1 MARTAVVTD
10 RRYLRHFAGRG
21 HPERPERLS
30 AMIDMAEAMAGSE
43 VALIAPR
50 AAERD
55 EIALCHDPAFI
66 EEVERT
72 RQFDRFAFDADT
84 YTSRDSFDAAVLAA
98 GGVLTAIEAV
108 LAGEVE
114 NAFALV
120 RPPGHHALAARAM
133 GFCLFN
139 NVAIGAA
146 WLARRRG
153 LSRVAIVDWD
163 VHHGN
168 GTQELFYESAD
179 VMYMSIHQYPFY
191 PGTGAFN
198 ELGAG
203 AGAGYTV
210 NAPMPATF
218 GDDEYLRIFDDLLM
232 PMARRFNPE
241 FVLVSAGFDCH
252 YRDPLGG
259 MRVTEAGFLAM
270 TRRLKRLAAECCA
283 GRMAMILEGGYD
295 LCALAESGRAV
306 LEELGRAADEPIA
319 APADGGRAI
328 PIIQR
333 ARYFHEPLWRFN

>member
-168 GTQELFYESAD
+168 GTQEIFYDSSQVLYLSA
-179 VMYMSIHQYPFY
+179 HQFPYY
-191 PGTGAFN
+191 PGTGSLY
-198 ELGAG
+198 EVGVGAG
-203 AGAGYTV
+203 TGFTV
-210 NAPMPATF
+210 NLAMPAGF
-218 GDDEYLRIFDDLLM
+218 GDAEYLHGFDAVFM
-232 PMARRFNPE
+232 PVLRSFKPE
-241 FVLVSAGFDCH
+241 FILVSAGFDCH
-252 YRDPLGG
+252 FRDPLGAMEVSEQGFAG
-259 MRVTEAGFLAM
+259 MA
-270 TRRLKRLAAECCA
+270 RRLRELAAESCG
-283 GRMAMILEGGYD
+283 GRLVLVLEGGYD
-295 LCALAESGRAV
+295 LQALVASGRAV
-306 LEELGRAADEPIA
+306 LDELRGEVGESPSHPVQSKLM
-319 APADGGRAI
+319 APLVEQA
-328 PIIQR
+328 
-333 ARYFHEPLWRFN
+333 WRVMRNFWSLG